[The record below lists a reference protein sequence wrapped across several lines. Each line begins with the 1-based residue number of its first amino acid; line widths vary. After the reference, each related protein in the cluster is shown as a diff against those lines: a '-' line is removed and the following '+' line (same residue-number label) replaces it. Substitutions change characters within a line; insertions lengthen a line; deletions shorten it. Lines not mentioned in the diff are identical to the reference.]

1 MAWEG
6 RKGFLALGA
15 AAIVAAVSGGTADA
29 ALLSLSRVVTN
40 TTATTQDYEFEVSF
54 LVTQQILDAGMFGGV
69 VVAVTDFNR
78 NGAFVS
84 SWTDGSF
91 YSAFVNAS
99 RVQSFVPQGS
109 SPTPGSFLLQAPSR
123 GQASFMQ
130 EFGSSTS
137 PLFMNRNVVAS
148 DIVRLKMQFRLSA
161 GDQAAIS
168 ARFDVVQMDPVPAPA
183 AAALLAGVTLLRRRR
198 TNKS

>member
-1 MAWEG
+1 MGWEG
-6 RKGFLALGA
+6 RKGMSALGV

-40 TTATTQDYEFEVSF
+40 TTASDQNYEFEVSL
-54 LVTQQILDAGMFGGV
+54 LVTQQILDAGMYGGV

-78 NGAFVS
+78 NGASVTS
-84 SWTDGSF
+84 ADRSF

-99 RVQSFVPQGS
+99 EVQTFVPQGS
-109 SPTPGSFLLQAPSR
+109 SPTPGSFLLQAPAR

-130 EFGSSTS
+130 DFGSPTS
-137 PLFMNRNVVAS
+137 PLLMNRNIVAS
-148 DIVRLKMQFRLSA
+148 DIVKLKLNFRLSA

-168 ARFDVVQMDPVPAPA
+168 ARFDVVAVPASPA
-183 AAALLAGVTLLRRRR
+183 VAVLAGVALCRRRR

>member
-78 NGAFVS
+78 NGAFVCRS
-84 SWTDGSF
+84 S
-91 YSAFVNAS
+91 
-99 RVQSFVPQGS
+99 
-109 SPTPGSFLLQAPSR
+109 APRPRHCS
-123 GQASFMQ
+123 
-130 EFGSSTS
+130 
-137 PLFMNRNVVAS
+137 
-148 DIVRLKMQFRLSA
+148 
-161 GDQAAIS
+161 
-168 ARFDVVQMDPVPAPA
+168 
-183 AAALLAGVTLLRRRR
+183 
-198 TNKS
+198 